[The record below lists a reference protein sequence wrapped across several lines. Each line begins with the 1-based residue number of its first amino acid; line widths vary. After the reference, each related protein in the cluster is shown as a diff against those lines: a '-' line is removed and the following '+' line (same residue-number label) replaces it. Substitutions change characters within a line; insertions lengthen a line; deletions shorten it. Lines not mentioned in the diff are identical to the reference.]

1 MGHAKELTGPD
12 LTAGVEIDSLTEGTP
27 LLGHAQG
34 QAVML
39 VRRGARVHAVGAT
52 CTHYSGPLAEG
63 LVVGETVRCPW
74 HHACFDLRSG
84 EALGAPALDPIP
96 CYEVIRNA
104 DRVRVGPRRP
114 RQSPPPPPQAP
125 ARIVIVGAGAAGAA
139 AAEKLRGLGYTG
151 SITLIGNEAP
161 GPVDRP
167 NLSKDFLAGNAPMER
182 VRLRDEAFYE
192 KHKVEFLGGESV
204 VALDTR
210 DKSVA
215 LASGRRLPYDKL
227 LLATGSE
234 PLRLPI
240 EGASLPQVKTLRT
253 LEDSQAII
261 AAAEQARRVV
271 VIGSS
276 FIGREVAAS
285 LRARKLEVTVV
296 GKERVPLERVMGAQ
310 VGQFVRK
317 LHEEQGVRFHLESNL
332 RAILPDAVVLEG
344 GTRIPADLVV
354 MGVGVKPRVELAKQA
369 GLEVDNGIVVDPLLR
384 ASAPDVWAAGDVARY
399 PEARLGTRIRVE
411 HWQAAERQGQAAAA
425 DMLGLGG
432 PFNDVPFFWSQHYDV
447 TLSYVGHADGE
458 AEIEVLGRLE
468 QRDATVL
475 YRRAGKVAA
484 VLTVGRD
491 HESLEFEAALERK
504 DAAAVEALVQK
515 LRAAKT

>member
-12 LTAGVEIDSLTEGTP
+12 LAAGIEIARLTENQP
-27 LLGHAQG
+27 LLGHANG
-34 QAVML
+34 ESVML
-39 VRRGARVHAVGAT
+39 VRKGAEIRAVGAT

-63 LVVGETVRCPW
+63 LVAGETVRCPW
-74 HHACFDLRSG
+74 HHACFDLRTG

-96 CYEVIRNA
+96 CYEVTRDG
-104 DRVRVGPRRP
+104 DRVRVGARRS
-114 RQSPPPPPQAP
+114 RHAPPAPPQAP

-139 AAEKLRGLGYTG
+139 AAEKLRGLGYAG
-151 SITLIGNEAP
+151 AITLIGNEAP

-167 NLSKDFLAGNAPMER
+167 NLSKDFLAGSAPMEW

-192 KHKVEFLGGESV
+192 AQQIEFLGGESA

-210 DKSVA
+210 ARSVE
-215 LASGRRLPYDKL
+215 LASGRRVPYDKL

-240 EGASLPQVKTLRT
+240 EGASLPQVRTLRT
-253 LEDSQAII
+253 LADSQAII
-261 AAAEQARRVV
+261 AAAGRARRVV
-271 VIGSS
+271 VIGAS
-276 FIGREVAAS
+276 FIGLEVAAS
-285 LRARKLEVTVV
+285 LRARNLEVEVV
-296 GKERVPLERVMGAQ
+296 GKERVPLERVMGTQ
-310 VGQFVRK
+310 VGQFVRQ
-317 LHEEQGVRFHLESNL
+317 LHEEKGVRFHLEANL
-332 RAILPDAVVLEG
+332 RAILPDAVELEG
-344 GTRIPADLVV
+344 DVRLPADLVV
-354 MGVGVKPRVELAKQA
+354 MGVGVKPRVDLAKQA
-369 GLEVDNGIVVDPLLR
+369 GLQVDNGILVDSHLR

-411 HWQAAERQGQAAAA
+411 HWQAAERQGQRAAA

-458 AEIEVLGRLE
+458 ADIEVIGSLE
-468 QRDATVL
+468 KRDATVL
-475 YRRAGKVAA
+475 YRRGGKVAA

-491 HESLEFEAALERK
+491 RESLEFELALENKDEPAIDALLRK
-504 DAAAVEALVQK
+504 PRTAS
-515 LRAAKT
+515 